1 MTVFLSYAHQDDD
14 QIAALRQAFE
24 DMGYS
29 VWLDTSLHGGQVWWD
44 EILHQVRECEVFVLA
59 LSRHSLA
66 SEACL
71 AECEYSAA
79 VNRPFL
85 PVRIGEV
92 DLAATPERLRNTQLI
107 DFQKDHAPSVLA
119 LARAMNSVPD
129 SVPLPEVLPP
139 PPPTPQSYR
148 DRYAALLG
156 SEPLTMN
163 DQMSYFIRLTVD
175 IDTADSEEALEL
187 LQALHR
193 REDLSWK
200 VRQRIDRFLEDR
212 HEADQDTNSTSD
224 EHREL
229 ATEDRDGVDQPEA
242 DTPARPRRSRRPR
255 WVLWWVLAGAM
266 TVLVIGGAILLLGH
280 DDQQP
285 VQQPANATCAADT
298 CSDTPIRFFID
309 RPGGSGQAVSVT
321 LTDPYGFVVPGVDV
335 PTDRVDG
342 AGLEWLWSATYEDP
356 IGVYIVNL
364 SGGGTDSI
372 DHTFTIEPVPGPFGV
387 VQRAA
392 EAIATQDWQEAAAID
407 DRIAN
412 ELAENGPVNLEA
424 DYPVTDD
431 KHWVPYD
438 ASGQS
443 NAASTTII
451 GAFVSY
457 RDSTETT
464 TASCELWTVKSD
476 GLTMRSDALPLVGE
490 QQRVSVTGELAPSDF
505 SEFIADNCVEAAGG
519 S

>member
-14 QIAALRQAFE
+14 LIAALRQDLE
-24 DMGYS
+24 DMGHS

-44 EILHQVRECEVFVLA
+44 EILRQVRGCDVFVLA
-59 LSRHSLA
+59 VSRHSLA

-71 AECEYSAA
+71 AECEYAAA

-85 PVRIGEV
+85 PVRVGEF
-92 DLAATPERLRNTQLI
+92 DLATAPERLRNTQLI
-107 DFQKDHAPSVLA
+107 DFQKGHAPSVVV

-129 SVPLPEVLPP
+129 SVPLPEVLVP
-139 PPPTPQSYR
+139 PPPTPVSYR

-156 SEPLTMN
+156 PEPLTMN

-175 IDTADSEEALEL
+175 IDTANSEEALEL
-187 LQALHR
+187 LQALHA

-200 VRQRIDRFLEDR
+200 VRQRIERFLEDR
-212 HEADQDTNSTSD
+212 SEAEQHTNPTSD
-224 EHREL
+224 EPLDL
-229 ATEDRDGVDQPEA
+229 AISDRHEIDHPEP
-242 DTPARPRRSRRPR
+242 DTASGAHRSRR
-255 WVLWWVLAGAM
+255 LFLVLAGTMA
-266 TVLVIGGAILLLGH
+266 VLVIGVAIVLLRP
-280 DDQQP
+280 DEQQP
-285 VQQPANATCAADT
+285 VQQPENATCDVVT

-309 RPGGSGQAVSVT
+309 RAGGSSDEITVT
-321 LTDPYGFVVPGVDV
+321 LTDPHGFEVWGVDP

-342 AGLEWLWSATYEDP
+342 AGLEWVWTAAYEDP
-356 IGVYIVNL
+356 IGTYTVNF
-364 SGGGTDSI
+364 SGGGADAT
-372 DHTFTIEPVPGPFGV
+372 DHTLTIEPVPGPFGV

-392 EAIATQDWQEAAAID
+392 EAIATQDWQRAAAID
-407 DRIAN
+407 DRIAD
-412 ELAENGPVNLEA
+412 ELTENGPVNLEA

-431 KHWVPYD
+431 KHWIPYD

-457 RDSTETT
+457 RGSTQTT
-464 TASCELWTVKSD
+464 TAYCELWTVKSD
-476 GLTMRSDALPLVGE
+476 GRTMRSDALPLVGA
-490 QQRVSVTGELAPSDF
+490 QQRLSVTGELAPSDF
-505 SEFIADNCVEAAGG
+505 SGFISDNCVEAAGG